1 MLNFSVSFAPVWK
14 EKQETCSVRIN
25 KKGLNAC
32 CQLQWQNNKDTI
44 VFRLCLLLSSG
55 ETVNDRSVNIKH
67 AKTSGWNLF
76 QQAVISQLSLA
87 LSVKKVLDVNYAT
100 SMLFYGGCNSCFSQV
115 HESFPLGEMRE
126 II

>member
-87 LSVKKVLDVNYAT
+87 LSVKKSFGCKLCYIDA
-100 SMLFYGGCNSCFSQV
+100 LFYGGCNFCFSQV
-115 HESFPLGEMRE
+115 HESIFP
-126 II
+126 